1 MSALGLLFA
10 GDEMLWRLN
19 REHRGIDEPTDVL
32 SFPDEGRERAP
43 SPEGGPRYL
52 GDIAVSFETVGRQA
66 AAAGLTLDQEL
77 RHVILHG
84 LLHLLGYDHET
95 VRAEAVMRRREE
107 ALLGPRIH
115 LDGGAHKHHGLKGAG
130 RRREQRRHGSAA
142 TGPRVHWPRPDSPP
156 ARGRLE
162 RASFQRSDRST
173 GALPQVAPAAVCRDR
188 RPGSGHHHAAA
199 RRRRGLPG
207 ARLPVLGAPR
217 HRQDEHGPHPGA
229 RRQLHLPAG
238 RRAGQ

>member
-1 MSALGLLFA
+1 MPYDVTAELDGPARGRLDAAPLVAWCEEVLAAEGVEDVGLGLLFA

-115 LDGGAHKHHGLKGAG
+115 LDGGAHKHH
-130 RRREQRRHGSAA
+130 
-142 TGPRVHWPRPDSPP
+142 D
-156 ARGRLE
+156 
-162 RASFQRSDRST
+162 
-173 GALPQVAPAAVCRDR
+173 
-188 RPGSGHHHAAA
+188 
-199 RRRRGLPG
+199 
-207 ARLPVLGAPR
+207 
-217 HRQDEHGPHPGA
+217 
-229 RRQLHLPAG
+229 
-238 RRAGQ
+238 